1 MGSPSPCIYA
11 EFSGAFL
18 APRDIPP
25 SDAPKG
31 QNALAQGNAWVNDK
45 NLPSPEGVQ
54 HPICA
59 PQEIGHLSHKNAAN
73 LVSTRNSK

>member
-45 NLPSPEGVQ
+45 NLPSPEGAQ
-54 HPICA
+54 HSRCA
-59 PQEIGHLSHKNAAN
+59 PKEIGHLSHKNAAN